1 MSGRDVDGRAWWAA
15 HFAAMIR
22 RRPTSVALGRPFRA
36 RPLLLL
42 LLGAALACDRE
53 PAPPPNDT
61 APVGPPAGGDVPAPA
76 AVSYNGWD
84 VAEAGPLL
92 AVAAGSVETAVL
104 VLPQYTDSTLTGAT
118 ALTADS
124 LAPVSVDLFAP
135 AGRVG
140 GATLLPIEGA
150 APRAGCTSW
159 PVARVQVPSGH
170 VPPWNAAFSAGRA
183 APLPLDSLEALST
196 RDSARVAAD
205 VARVASALPEKSTSE
220 FRGLPF
226 VVRSARRFSPA
237 PGTEAFVA
245 DVVRR
250 LNQEDHP
257 RTEHLVLV
265 AERRAGVR
273 GARYLPAYVER
284 AEGVEETVEMT
295 ELLAAVLLG
304 ESRRPTLVL
313 SRDYGDGT
321 AYALLE
327 RVAEGKWRLKWSSA
341 YTGC

>member
-1 MSGRDVDGRAWWAA
+1 
-15 HFAAMIR
+15 MIR
-22 RRPTSVALGRPFRA
+22 QGSTSVSFARPLRA

-42 LLGAALACDRE
+42 VLATALACDRE
-53 PAPPPNDT
+53 PAPPPHDP
-61 APVGPPAGGDVPAPA
+61 ASVGPPAGCDAAAPP
-76 AVSYNGWD
+76 AVSYNGWSVD
-84 VAEAGPLL
+84 EAGPLL
-92 AVAAGSVETAVL
+92 GIAAGSVETAVL

-124 LAPVSVDLFAP
+124 LAPVRVDLFAP
-135 AGRVG
+135 SGRVG
-140 GATLLPIEGA
+140 EATLLPIQGA

-159 PVARVQVPSGH
+159 PVARVQMGSGY
-170 VPPWNAAFSAGRA
+170 VPPWTTAFSTGHA
-183 APLPLDSLEALST
+183 APLPLDSLGSLAT

-205 VARVASALPEKSTSE
+205 VARVASALPEEPSSE

-237 PGTEAFVA
+237 PGIEAFVA

-265 AERRAGVR
+265 AERRAGAR

-284 AEGVEETVEMT
+284 AEGLEETVELT
-295 ELLAAVLLG
+295 EPLAAVLVG
-304 ESRRPTLVL
+304 QERRPTLVL

-327 RVAEGKWRLKWSSA
+327 RVADGQWRLKWSSA